1 MHLREPQ
8 SVCAFSFSRRFNF
21 DNMVAAGNLTA
32 AALLAKNVYKKG
44 PVLQSTQQERDRQQS
59 DACYHFA
66 CSLSQC
72 FADAIRCVL
81 NTGCI

>member
-32 AALLAKNVYKKG
+32 AALLAKNVCATKYTAGKG
-44 PVLQSTQQERDRQQS
+44 
-59 DACYHFA
+59 
-66 CSLSQC
+66 
-72 FADAIRCVL
+72 
-81 NTGCI
+81 